1 MAKRYITVK
10 QRQLVIDRAN
20 GRCEYCQCWA
30 AYAIQSFDVD
40 HIVPVSRGG
49 ASTVDNLA
57 YACSGCNRHKLN
69 RVDAFD
75 LVEQQTVALFHP
87 RRDRWQ
93 EHFQWNDDY
102 TLMIGLTATG
112 RVTVAALQLNRQ
124 GVVNLRRLL
133 HMVGQHPPS
142 LATDQ

>member
-1 MAKRYITVK
+1 MAERYITA
-10 QRQLVIDRAN
+10 QHRRAVIERAER
-20 GRCEYCQCWA
+20 RCEYCQCWA

-49 ASTVDNLA
+49 ASTPDNLA

-69 RVDAFD
+69 RVEAYD

-93 EHFQWNDDY
+93 EHFQWNEDY
-102 TLMIGLTATG
+102 TFMIGLTATG
-112 RVTVAALQLNRQ
+112 RVTVSALQLNRE

-133 HMVGQHPPS
+133 RLIGQHPPS
-142 LATDQ
+142 LGTDP